1 MTATPAPRTDA
12 STSANDSETPAP
24 ANGSAASTSAND
36 GGSPTSAFDDASFR
50 TDADV
55 SSQTEREAD
64 SQSERESDFLADWAV
79 HSRFGAVEG
88 TNGVDRQAASPAD
101 GEQRTWFARLLEDH
115 GFTVHRD
122 AIGNQFGLLELVPGA
137 PYVLTGSHMDSQPT
151 AGRFDGAYGVMASA
165 HACFAIA
172 DELRADPSRAK
183 FNLAVVNWF
192 NEEGSRFKP
201 SMMGSNV
208 FTGKADL
215 EAALATTDPHGTT
228 VAEALDTIGERGE
241 FVAPEIASYA
251 EIHVQQ
257 GRSMEEEGV
266 TIGLVNA
273 TWAAHKFEF
282 RVHGAQ
288 AHSGSTLM
296 ADRRDALLGAARL
309 VVAARE
315 LVDEFEP
322 GALHTA
328 CGELNVYPNSP
339 VVVASE
345 VELLLDLRSPSA
357 EVIAAAHASLM
368 ATVAEVSEEVG
379 VDIEITAE
387 HSWDQNPYAEDGVA
401 LARAVADDLGLT
413 SATVMT
419 VAGHDSTNM
428 KDTVPTVMLFVPSVG
443 GVSHSLEEFTKDED
457 LLSGLHHLTEVVR
470 RLAGGA
476 LAG

>member
-1 MTATPAPRTDA
+1 MTDQQ
-12 STSANDSETPAP
+12 N
-24 ANGSAASTSAND
+24 AA
-36 GGSPTSAFDDASFR
+36 
-50 TDADV
+50 
-55 SSQTEREAD
+55 
-64 SQSERESDFLADWAV
+64 FLADWEV
-79 HSRFGAVEG
+79 HSGFGAVPG
-88 TNGVDRQAASPAD
+88 TIGVDRQAGTAPD
-101 GEQRTWFARLLEDH
+101 GEQRRWFAELLESH
-115 GFTVHRD
+115 GFTVRRD

-165 HACFAIA
+165 HACFRVAE
-172 DELRADPSRAK
+172 ELRANPERAR

-201 SMMGSNV
+201 SMMGSSV
-208 FTGKADL
+208 FTGKMPL
-215 EAALATTDPHGTT
+215 EAALETTDHAGIS
-228 VAEALDTIGERGE
+228 VREAMGGLGELGD
-241 FVAPEIASYA
+241 FAFPEVASYA

-257 GRSMEEEGV
+257 GRSMEEDGV
-266 TIGLVNA
+266 TIGLVDA

-282 RVHGAQ
+282 KVTGEQ

-296 ADRRDALLGAARL
+296 VDRRDALLGAARL

-315 LVDEFEP
+315 LVDRFEP

-357 EVIAAAHASLM
+357 DVIREAHALLM
-368 ATVAEVSEEVG
+368 ETVAKVEREDRVR
-379 VDIEITAE
+379 IEIVAE
-387 HSWDQNPYAEDGVA
+387 HSWDRNPYPENGVE
-401 LARAVADDLGLT
+401 LARSVAEELDLT
-413 SATVMT
+413 HDRVMT

-428 KDTVPTVMLFVPSVG
+428 KDTVPTVMLFVPSVN
-443 GVSHSLEEFTKDED
+443 GVSHNLAEFTRDED
-457 LLSGLHHLTEVVR
+457 LVAGVDHLTGVVR

-476 LAG
+476 LA

>member
-1 MTATPAPRTDA
+1 MTQTPRSQTPASSPATTQTDR
-12 STSANDSETPAP
+12 
-24 ANGSAASTSAND
+24 
-36 GGSPTSAFDDASFR
+36 DD
-50 TDADV
+50 
-55 SSQTEREAD
+55 
-64 SQSERESDFLADWAV
+64 DFLADWSV

-88 TNGVDRQAASPAD
+88 TNGVDRQAASAAD
-101 GEQRTWFARLLEDH
+101 GEQRRWFAELLDKH
-115 GFTVHRD
+115 GFSVHRD

-151 AGRFDGAYGVMASA
+151 AGRFDGAYGVMSSA
-165 HACFAIA
+165 HACFAVA
-172 DELRADPSRAK
+172 DELRADPARAK
-183 FNLAVVNWF
+183 YNLAVINWF

-208 FTGKADL
+208 FTGKAEL
-215 EAALATTDPHGTT
+215 EAALATTDPHGVT
-228 VAEALDTIGERGE
+228 VAEALDAIGERGD
-241 FVAPEIASYA
+241 FTAPKIAAYA

-257 GRSMEEEGV
+257 GRSMEEDGV

-282 RVHGAQ
+282 RVTGEQ

-296 ADRRDALLGAARL
+296 SDRRDALLGAARL

-345 VELLLDLRSPSA
+345 VGLLLDLRSPSA
-357 EVIAAAHASLM
+357 EVIAAAHESLM
-368 ATVAEVSEEVG
+368 STVARVREVVG
-379 VDIEITAE
+379 VEIEIVAE
-387 HSWDQNPYAEDGVA
+387 HSWDQNPYSEDGVE
-401 LARAVADDLGLT
+401 LARSAAEDLGLT
-413 SATVMT
+413 SARVMT

-443 GVSHSLEEFTKDED
+443 GVSHSLQEFTKDED
-457 LLSGLHHLTEVVR
+457 LVSGLHHLTEVVR
-470 RLAGGA
+470 RLAAGA
-476 LAG
+476 LG